1 MEVIKLNNE
10 NFNKEVKESSKLVL
24 IDFYADWCGPCKMM
38 STIIDEIANEVDD
51 RVKICKL
58 NVDESQNIAIEY
70 NVMSIPTLIIFKNGV
85 MINNIVGLRQKQEI
99 LNIINNNL

>member
-1 MEVIKLNNE
+1 MEVIKLNKE

-38 STIIDEIANEVDD
+38 SPIIDEIANEVDD

>member
-38 STIIDEIANEVDD
+38 SPIIDEIANEVDD

-58 NVDESQNIAIEY
+58 NVDESQNIAIKY

>member
-1 MEVIKLNNE
+1 MEIIHGNE
-10 NFNKEVKESSKLVL
+10 SDFDSLVSNGLVL
-24 IDFYADWCGPCKMM
+24 VDFYADWCGPCKMM
-38 STIIDEIANEVDD
+38 SPIIDEIANEVDD